1 MKSFSIRRSQVAKQ
15 NRETIVKI
23 ADTIYIK
30 RRRWLSSNCER
41 RREDNKRTKPMIIAD
56 RYAFSDVWTSGG
68 HDSFVILIF
77 ACKIKNSIQ
86 TSMAPKIYFSSN
98 KLRMYCI
105 ILSKC
110 SGLYIFLPNCYEAEI
125 CLQSYWLHFPFVW
138 KYFIKYLDHVSS
150 KNGHS
155 TIAKDNSIIRFS

>member
-77 ACKIKNSIQ
+77 ACKIKNPLKLQ
-86 TSMAPKIYFSSN
+86 WRPKYISRQI
-98 KLRMYCI
+98 KLRMHYI
-105 ILSKC
+105 ILSK
-110 SGLYIFLPNCYEAEI
+110 SSSLYIFLPNCYEAEI
-125 CLQSYWLHFPFVW
+125 CLQSYWWHLFLHLKIFHQRSWPRKLEEWTFHYR
-138 KYFIKYLDHVSS
+138 K
-150 KNGHS
+150 
-155 TIAKDNSIIRFS
+155 R

>member
-15 NRETIVKI
+15 KRETIVKI

-41 RREDNKRTKPMIIAD
+41 RREDNKRTKPIIIAD
-56 RYAFSDVWTSGG
+56 RYAFSDVWASCG

-86 TSMAPKIYFSSN
+86 TSMAPKIY
-98 KLRMYCI
+98 YCI
-105 ILSKC
+105 ISSNC
-110 SGLYIFLPNCYEAEI
+110 SSLYIFLPNCYEAEI
-125 CLQSYWLHFPFVW
+125 CLRSYWL
-138 KYFIKYLDHVSS
+138 YLFLHLKIFHQISWLR
-150 KNGHS
+150 KLEEWTFHYR
-155 TIAKDNSIIRFS
+155 KR